1 MDSSPSYRLPIASPH
16 PPASIQFCRFHPC
29 LLAFHPFLGSSILFY
44 GSPTPSIVARGSNR
58 LFLAGATVCQRRG
71 APAPLPASTT
81 WLTILKLFGNPFVD
95 GELFESLQVAHIIPY
110 ALTKADDNCLDEGK
124 KAAVAILNMFDLG
137 VAHLIEGI
145 NINRLYNAL
154 TLSPRAHKN
163 FGDYQIF
170 FEPLSDTDAPPST
183 YRIGTFRPPALAR
196 SLPIVRS
203 FYMHPTIDPPS
214 QRLLAL
220 HRAIAHIL
228 HLSRAGDYIENILRD
243 MEDGIVRAD
252 GSTELGLM
260 VDLALRVC

>member
-1 MDSSPSYRLPIASPH
+1 MGTPKRLSAL
-16 PPASIQFCRFHPC
+16 RTNC
-29 LLAFHPFLGSSILFY
+29 L
-44 GSPTPSIVARGSNR
+44 VRDRNR
-58 LFLAGATVCQRRG
+58 CVVTRTFNEDVAGARFRDQG
-71 APAPLPASTT
+71 QALDDD
-81 WLTILKLFGNPFVD
+81 GNPFVD

-124 KAAVAILNMFDLG
+124 KAAVAILNMFDLD

-145 NINRLYNAL
+145 NINRPYNAL
-154 TLSPRAHKN
+154 TLSPWAHKN

-228 HLSRAGDYIENILRD
+228 HLSRAGDYIEKILRD

-252 GSTELGLM
+252 GSTELGRM
-260 VDLALRVC
+260 VDLTLRVC

>member
-1 MDSSPSYRLPIASPH
+1 MAVPRHQSSLEGLID
-16 PPASIQFCRFHPC
+16 F
-29 LLAFHPFLGSSILFY
+29 SSQGPLFANAE
-44 GSPTPSIVARGSNR
+44 AR
-58 LFLAGATVCQRRG
+58 
-71 APAPLPASTT
+71 PPLPASTT

-95 GELFESLQVAHIIPY
+95 GELFESLQVAHIILY

-145 NINRLYNAL
+145 NINCLYNAL

-203 FYMHPTIDPPS
+203 FYMHPTIDPHPNAFLPS
-214 QRLLAL
+214 TARLLTFSISL
-220 HRAIAHIL
+220 GQAIISKRFL
-228 HLSRAGDYIENILRD
+228 
-243 MEDGIVRAD
+243 GIWR
-252 GSTELGLM
+252 M
-260 VDLALRVC
+260 VLYGQMGRQSWVVW